1 MDVSNEVLIPM
12 AGRDHRTICRFES
25 DKVEAYR
32 EVLAILQE
40 VTSEV
45 KNSQ

>member
-25 DKVEAYR
+25 DKTEAYLN
-32 EVLAILQE
+32 VLAILHEVAFE
-40 VTSEV
+40 VT
-45 KNSQ
+45 NSQ